1 MAGRPQRI
9 RPVEAELP
17 GELVVAFSCYNLV
30 GACRSIVLRDRSR
43 HPGGLLLSDQADVIV
58 RISSVLGGM
67 ADPVAQRAGEIDAGT
82 SIVRDLKLDSLAV
95 MDFVMALETEFDTV
109 IPIDAL
115 SGVETIGDLARLLQ
129 PMSPPPRPSHA
140 VAGR

>member
-1 MAGRPQRI
+1 
-9 RPVEAELP
+9 
-17 GELVVAFSCYNLV
+17 
-30 GACRSIVLRDRSR
+30 
-43 HPGGLLLSDQADVIV
+43 
-58 RISSVLGGM
+58 M
-67 ADPVAQRAGEIDAGT
+67 ADPVAQRAGEIDAET

-129 PMSPPPRPSHA
+129 PTSPRPSHA

>member
-1 MAGRPQRI
+1 M
-9 RPVEAELP
+9 
-17 GELVVAFSCYNLV
+17 
-30 GACRSIVLRDRSR
+30 
-43 HPGGLLLSDQADVIV
+43 SDQADVIV

-67 ADPVAQRAGEIDAGT
+67 ADPVAQRAGEIDAET

-115 SGVETIGDLARLLQ
+115 SGVETIGDLACLLQ
-129 PMSPPPRPSHA
+129 PTSPRPSHA

>member
-1 MAGRPQRI
+1 M
-9 RPVEAELP
+9 
-17 GELVVAFSCYNLV
+17 
-30 GACRSIVLRDRSR
+30 
-43 HPGGLLLSDQADVIV
+43 LSDQADVIV
-58 RISSVLGGM
+58 RISRVLGGM
-67 ADPVAQRAGEIDAGT
+67 ADPVAQRAREIDAGT

-109 IPIDAL
+109 IQIDAL

-129 PMSPPPRPSHA
+129 PVPPQPRPSHA

>member
-1 MAGRPQRI
+1 MAGRSRRVGPGG
-9 RPVEAELP
+9 AELP
-17 GELVVAFSCYNLV
+17 GELVVAFSSYN
-30 GACRSIVLRDRSR
+30 IVDAVPTD
-43 HPGGLLLSDQADVIV
+43 HPAGHGRGISGDLLLSDQADVIV

-67 ADPVAQRAGEIDAGT
+67 ADPVAQRAGEIDAET

-129 PMSPPPRPSHA
+129 PTSPRPSHA